1 MFYELKAYCF
11 LLSPHNNNKNDDK
24 TNANKNKV
32 EPQKGSVR
40 IRVISQVCDEIS
52 EMISFLRWLNVC

>member
-11 LLSPHNNNKNDDK
+11 LLSPHNNNNNDDK